1 MLPMGHISVSLSG
14 QSKQAVLKNA
24 CLGKS
29 FEYEWCYSNDMIFL
43 LIYAGINIAGAT
55 KRSQIML

>member
-1 MLPMGHISVSLSG
+1 MRHISVSLSG

-43 LIYAGINIAGAT
+43 LIYAVINIAGAT
-55 KRSQIML
+55 KRSQIKL

>member
-55 KRSQIML
+55 KRSQIKL

>member
-1 MLPMGHISVSLSG
+1 MVHISVSLSG

-43 LIYAGINIAGAT
+43 LIYAVINIAGAT
-55 KRSQIML
+55 KRSQIKL